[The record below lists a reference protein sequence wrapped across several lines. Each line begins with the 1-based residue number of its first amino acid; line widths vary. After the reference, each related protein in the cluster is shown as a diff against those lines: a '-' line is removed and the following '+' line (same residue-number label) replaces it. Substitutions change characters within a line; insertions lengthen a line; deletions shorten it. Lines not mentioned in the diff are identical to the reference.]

1 MASIDFNNL
10 NFQNPGSLPLPVKM
24 LAMVLV
30 FALVL
35 GVFAY
40 FIFYADGSPW
50 EEQENLAL
58 KEEQLKKEFAEKAQR
73 ANNIEAYEEQ
83 KRKLQSM
90 IQDQL
95 KMLPNSNEVAQL
107 LSDISKTATDNGLK
121 IEKIQWASEIRRE
134 MYTELPMNI
143 VIVGDYDKIGNF
155 TADVANLSRIVVIEE
170 FVIDHQSNN
179 SENLKMSMTAKTY
192 RYNSENA
199 NKANPQGQSGGR
211 R

>member
-10 NFQNPGSLPLPVKM
+10 NFQNPGSLPPLVKIA
-24 LAMVLV
+24 AMILV

-35 GVFAY
+35 VVFAY
-40 FIFYADGSPW
+40 FIIYADDSPW
-50 EEQENLAL
+50 EKLGQLED
-58 KEEQLKKEFAEKAQR
+58 KEIQLKKEFSEKAQR

-121 IEKIQWASEIRRE
+121 IEKIEWASEIRRE

-170 FVIDHQSNN
+170 FVIDHQANN
-179 SENLKMSMTAKTY
+179 TDNLKMAMTAKTY

-199 NKANPQGQSGGR
+199 KPNPQQGQSGGR